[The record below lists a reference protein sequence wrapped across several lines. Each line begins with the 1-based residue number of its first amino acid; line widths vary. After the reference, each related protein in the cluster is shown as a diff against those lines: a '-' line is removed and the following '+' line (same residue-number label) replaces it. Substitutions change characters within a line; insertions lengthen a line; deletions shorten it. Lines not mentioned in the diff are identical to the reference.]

1 MSASCNINA
10 SFEAEVYEISAVA
23 GDGGSISPESQEVT
37 YGKHSTLTVTP
48 DSGYRI
54 EAVTGCGGTL
64 DGNRYTTGVM
74 SASCNINA
82 EFSSGYILSEKD
94 IIETDFFDRSYFSG
108 FDLDDVLISSSENG
122 QFSIVNNTPRF
133 IKDPAVT
140 LNGEYFMLR
149 TLVYPFSRVEVSL
162 PPERDEVEIIAAEFM
177 DENPFFKL
185 NLTHFDVELAEG
197 EVGEFEVVTEYNAE
211 QFVKEILGYKKFDNN
226 FYSNLR
232 FLHFVSSQSKAVLA
246 DIDADNSSS
255 VSEKFVS
262 KLMHKPNSNY
272 RILSELDG
280 PNGKAKK
287 GDGYLSV
294 TEAKLPSAGQLF
306 PQSTYY
312 HEKMHSHGFSDS
324 DNDNST
330 MTYGWGNEIANYLK
344 TNRLQF
350 YDDLSDI
357 VQESNYPLKYK
368 YLNIDSETVSVLLT
382 WGGKDGSNES
392 IAKEFIDN
400 VIIGSSELVEL
411 LEIGEYESGTFTK
424 FDPSF
429 ELESKAVAVFL
440 GGISIPRISFENFNN
455 ENDKD
460 KALYIKFKRP
470 SHSFQ
475 FAIIASS
482 SERKDA
488 TGNAIFD
495 YKPEWG
501 LYDKDT
507 GQIIFLV
514 NEVFKDESGFFS
526 KQYKQIPLDSARD
539 FCESKGLMLG
549 DLHPFR
555 SIEMRDFQNKFLRK
569 KSQMG
574 ISAETG
580 EPTAVRV
587 KSGTDISKMYYAD
600 EAEVIICRI

>member
-1 MSASCNINA
+1 
-10 SFEAEVYEISAVA
+10 
-23 GDGGSISPESQEVT
+23 
-37 YGKHSTLTVTP
+37 
-48 DSGYRI
+48 
-54 EAVTGCGGTL
+54 
-64 DGNRYTTGVM
+64 M

-306 PQSTYY
+306 PRSTYY